1 MTMEKAQEGTG
12 VLPSNL
18 DVPSECRAISEV
30 LSRVGDKWTVL
41 VISALGGGPKRFGEL
56 RKSLGS
62 ISKRMLTLTL
72 RNLERDGLVTRTV
85 FPTVPPRVDYE
96 LTPLGRSL
104 FKPVVEIAQWVR
116 KHRRD
121 IDKARLR
128 FDKTRQAD

>member
-1 MTMEKAQEGTG
+1 MKKAQEGTG
-12 VLPSNL
+12 VLPGNL

-41 VISALGGGPKRFGEL
+41 VISTLGDGPKRFGEL

-72 RNLERDGLVTRTV
+72 RGLERDGLATRTV
-85 FPTVPPRVDYE
+85 FTTVPPRVDYE
-96 LTPLGRSL
+96 LTRLGRSL
-104 FKPVVEIAQWVR
+104 LKPVTEIALWVR

-121 IDKARLR
+121 INNARHR
-128 FDKTRQAD
+128 FDTSNQAE